1 MSNLAIIPARS
12 GSKGL
17 KNKNIKNLNGKP
29 LLAYSIE
36 AAKKSKLFDE
46 IMVSTDSEEYAEI
59 ARNYGANVPFLRS
72 ETNSS
77 DKTGSWDVVLEVLG
91 NYLEK
96 GLKFDSLCLLQPTS
110 PLRTAQDIIDAYKF
124 LKTKEAD
131 AITSVCEV
139 SHSPLWTMTLPESL
153 SLEEFKKHDSDTPR
167 QLLDKY
173 YRLNGAIYIRKIN
186 YNNNTVNLIANNEF
200 AYIMPRERS
209 IDIDTELDFIIAEAI
224 VRKIT
229 LC

>member
-17 KNKNIKNLNGKP
+17 KNKNIKNLNGRP

-46 IMVSTDSEEYAEI
+46 IMVSTDNEEYAEI

-77 DKTGSWDVVLEVLG
+77 DKTGSWDVVLEVLS

-139 SHSPLWTMTLPESL
+139 DYSPLWTMTLPSNL
-153 SLEEFKKHDSDTPR
+153 SLEEFKKRDSDTPR
-167 QLLDKY
+167 QLLEKY

-186 YNNNTVNLIANNEF
+186 YSNKEIQLIDTNEF
-200 AYIMPRERS
+200 AYIMSGEHS
-209 IDIDTELDFIIAEAI
+209 VDIDTELDFVIAESI
-224 VRKIT
+224 LLHSIKK
-229 LC
+229 